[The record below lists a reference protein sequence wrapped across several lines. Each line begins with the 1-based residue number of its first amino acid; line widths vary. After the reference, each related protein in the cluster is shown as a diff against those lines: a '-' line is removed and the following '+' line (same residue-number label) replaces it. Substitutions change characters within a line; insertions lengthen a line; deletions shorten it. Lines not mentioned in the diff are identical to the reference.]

1 MFIAWEKHVGL
12 ATDVGLATLHPD
24 RMVEAY
30 SEHVGLITLHLD
42 RMGEVRF
49 EHVSLTTHLVGKAL
63 QRFQSSPSKK
73 PCRKPAHRTPGTIFC
88 NTSHFGNRYLPNRAF
103 NYRKR
108 DLFLHDA
115 SNVFL

>member
-42 RMGEVRF
+42 RMGEARF
-49 EHVSLTTHLVGKAL
+49 EHVSLTTHLVGKVL
-63 QRFQSSPSKK
+63 QRFQSSPSKILGK
-73 PCRKPAHRTPGTIFC
+73 RERSDRTLRKQGT
-88 NTSHFGNRYLPNRAF
+88 
-103 NYRKR
+103 
-108 DLFLHDA
+108 
-115 SNVFL
+115 